1 MKDPLRTGFAERQK
15 SAAEAKKA
23 ILAKLKPK
31 PTVVDPNFVPRE
43 QRLAAER
50 EAARQA
56 REAAKEEA
64 RKEAEARAEAQ
75 RIAEEKAAEEKRL
88 ALLNNEEAQLALKRD
103 ERKARKAEA
112 KAAARAKRENKRR

>member
-50 EAARQA
+50 EAARLA
-56 REAAKEEA
+56 REEAKEKA
-64 RKEAEARAEAQ
+64 RLEAEALAEAK
-75 RIAEEKAAEEKRL
+75 RIADEKAAEEKRL
-88 ALLNNEEAQLALKRD
+88 ALLNDEEAQLALKRE
-103 ERKARKAEA
+103 ERKERKAEA